1 MKTTGAIF
9 ALKNHAGSVRIN
21 MNTKTGR
28 INIKM
33 LEKNH
38 VEKIINTTLEY
49 LKKGKKLQLEYN
61 KNKDEINILVCNMRK
76 VKLNK

>member
-1 MKTTGAIF
+1 
-9 ALKNHAGSVRIN
+9 
-21 MNTKTGR
+21 
-28 INIKM
+28 M

-38 VEKIINTTLEY
+38 VEKVINTTLEY

-61 KNKDEINILVCNMRK
+61 KNKNEINILVCNMRK